1 MESRDLIAIF
11 EKVLPEDLILPA
23 TSGINNADNE
33 YYEQVRTFLFGAAAR
48 EYFNWVIRPV
58 LAQQI
63 AMRTGAAGAP
73 FSTDAIYGKATMDKY
88 MAMLGENDELRT
100 LYDQQEPGG
109 YLGACKDLGLF

>member
-1 MESRDLIAIF
+1 MENRELIAIF
-11 EKVLPEDLILPA
+11 EKLLPGDLILPA
-23 TSGINNADNE
+23 ASGINNADKE
-33 YYEQVRTFLFGAAAR
+33 YYEQVRSYLFGAAAR
-48 EYFNWVIRPV
+48 EHFNRVIRPV

-88 MAMLGENDELRT
+88 MAMLGEHDELRT